1 MEDFN
6 TQSAESHNTETNH
19 QTQTS
24 TNNELSTCKTD
35 LANAHE
41 RIARLQADFENYKR
55 RTEKDRASWSL
66 TAQAG
71 ILIDVISIADDL
83 DRAMQEARKSA
94 EQNPALANWIT
105 GFEMIE
111 KSVTKMLSKH
121 GVQEIKDY
129 SQFDPEKHEA
139 IMQVESPAHDS
150 GQVVAVLQKG
160 YMFKDTILRPAK
172 VSVAK

>member
-6 TQSAESHNTETNH
+6 TQSAEAHNNENGT
-19 QTQTS
+19 QTQS
-24 TNNELSTCKTD
+24 KENSELSACKTD

-55 RTEKDRASWSL
+55 RTEKDRASWSV

-71 ILIDVISIADDL
+71 ILVDVISIADDL

-94 EQNPALANWIT
+94 EQNPLLANWIT

-111 KSVTKMLSKH
+111 KSLTKMLSKH
-121 GVQEIKDY
+121 GVHEIKDY
-129 SQFDPEKHEA
+129 AEFDPEKHEA
-139 IMQVESPAHDS
+139 IMQVESPEHES
-150 GQVVAVLQKG
+150 GQIVAVLQKG
-160 YMFKDTILRPAK
+160 YTFKDTILRPAK